1 MFGKVTE
8 KDIVMETFESNDY
21 SVLILRMVYKLKKIG
36 SRISINTNI
45 VRAHMH
51 TYSCKMP
58 VGAKNIDVC

>member
-45 VRAHMH
+45 VRAHIH
-51 TYSCKMP
+51 TYSYNMP
-58 VGAKNIDVC
+58 AGAKNIDVC